1 MGLALGMTIKFYTI
15 VTKELRVEK
24 FMRVRKFR
32 GLIHRF
38 VEVNEKNWWGLFWPK
53 PPSSSRGLR

>member
-1 MGLALGMTIKFYTI
+1 MTLKFYIT
-15 VTKELRVEK
+15 VTKELGVEK

-38 VEVNEKNWWGLFWPK
+38 VEVNGKNWWGLFWPK

>member
-1 MGLALGMTIKFYTI
+1 MTIKFYTI

-53 PPSSSRGLR
+53 PPLSSRGLR